1 MQQQHT
7 QPLKVRPGD
16 ERVKVRIV
24 VREIERYVRVVDMP
38 RWLHETHRRL
48 LATSPAK
55 DAARVAELMVD
66 LFITD
71 HGDEF
76 TKHTEVESFEIVP
89 DDEPEDL
96 VVNPGAAGAQP
107 CTSS

>member
-1 MQQQHT
+1 MQQQA
-7 QPLKVRPGD
+7 QPLEARPGD

-38 RWLHETHRRL
+38 SWLHETHRRL
-48 LATSPAK
+48 LASSPPE

-66 LFITD
+66 CFVTN
-71 HGDEF
+71 HGDDF
-76 TKHTEVESFEIVP
+76 TEHTEVESFELVP